1 MSTIKTNAIL
11 DASGGNT
18 TTINGTTPTAYNTMG
33 KNLIINGDMRIAQRA
48 TSVSSITAFGYFAL
62 DRWREDHYN
71 SGTWTQSQD
80 TDVPTG
86 QGFSNS
92 LKMQCTTAQ
101 SPLAVDA
108 RLSQTYRIEG
118 QDLQY
123 LRYGSSNAESVT
135 LSFWIKTN
143 KTGTYVITLLD
154 IDNGKLINSQYTVS
168 SANTWE
174 KKTLT
179 FSGNT
184 LNNYDNDNN
193 PSLQIEMWF
202 GAGTN
207 FTTGSIQSSWT
218 TSVATDRAAGLT
230 VNLADNTANY
240 LNITG
245 VQLEVGSVA
254 TEFERR
260 PYGTE
265 LALCQRYYCKTF
277 NIGTTPA
284 NNAATEGAFMLGRL
298 STGDYEPS
306 VTWRY
311 PVEMRVGPTITL
323 YNPESGTSGQW
334 SAGGGTTSSNA
345 RSLFIGTSSA
355 VIDNTDVAITGA
367 YGWRIQATASAE
379 L

>member
-1 MSTIKTNAIL
+1 MSTLAVNAIT
-11 DASGGNT
+11 DSTGGST
-18 TTINGTTPTAYNTMG
+18 ATINSATPTVYNTMG
-33 KNLIINGDMRIAQRA
+33 KNLIINGAMQIWQRG
-48 TSVSSITAFGYFAL
+48 TSVPGSSSTTIVADRWKNFNNIGTTDVSQSTDTPSGEGFGYSHKVACA
-62 DRWREDHYN
+62 
-71 SGTWTQSQD
+71 STGT
-80 TDVPTG
+80 PTG
-86 QGFSNS
+86 GNECYISQVIEAQNLQQLAYGTSGAKQITISFWVKSN
-92 LKMQCTTAQ
+92 LT
-101 SPLAVDA
+101 
-108 RLSQTYRIEG
+108 
-118 QDLQY
+118 
-123 LRYGSSNAESVT
+123 GSSSVW
-135 LSFWIKTN
+135 LYQYDGARDIAKSFT
-143 KTGTYVITLLD
+143 
-154 IDNGKLINSQYTVS
+154 IN

-174 KKTLT
+174 KKTVTFDGDVSGTINNDNGAGLDVRFYLSAGPDITGTLTGTWDGT
-179 FSGNT
+179 FSERFPTGGINFNSST
-184 LNNYDNDNN
+184 SNNLY
-193 PSLQIEMWF
+193 
-202 GAGTN
+202 
-207 FTTGSIQSSWT
+207 
-218 TSVATDRAAGLT
+218 
-230 VNLADNTANY
+230 
-240 LNITG
+240 ITG

-260 PYGTE
+260 PYGME
-265 LALCQRYYCKTF
+265 LQLCQRYYCKTF

-367 YGWRIQATASAE
+367 SGWRIQATASAE